1 MRRSNKHQMQKVN
14 MYPLNGGIN
23 VSAPPEQ
30 IATNE
35 MQSCQNF
42 WYEIGTQKLVGRGG
56 LKQVSTYSAG
66 NIRSMYYDIDTN
78 LTFVFL
84 DSRNAYSVMLSDVE
98 TGRKSLSKVTGENN
112 VHCTK
117 FKDKLFVASGDS
129 LQFYDYGDNS
139 TLATLLM
146 APKCDLVFYRYGR
159 LAAIKVGNSDRINLS
174 SMGDATSDVAWNE
187 DTNDVSMAQWID
199 IGPDDGGDIMD
210 VVPLSTDM
218 IILKSNGKAYQF
230 VGDSEPSSWVVY
242 NTSNKTDVTAGFTAG
257 AIATNLGQEVAFLS
271 LRGLRMLSTTQDYG
285 NIATSDIGD
294 KFNKLITTKMYEPEL
309 YDMRRHKTLMIR
321 PTSDRSYW
329 IAYNYAINA
338 ATTIKFGMPIA
349 CILETK
355 DDVFVASGNAI
366 YRWTVDA
373 TKDGE
378 IDIEYSLSPRDL
390 IGSDEMLVKA
400 IDTKFTSDHA
410 GVAKVSIGDRLK
422 VDMPTN
428 ARRKVRCNHSSDV
441 VHLEVNSN
449 SRFEVDHIMLDMVDL

>member
-1 MRRSNKHQMQKVN
+1 MQKVN
-14 MYPLNGGIN
+14 LYPLNGGIN
-23 VSAPPEQ
+23 VSSPPEQ

-42 WYEIGTQKLVGRGG
+42 WYEVGTQKLVGRGG
-56 LKQVSTYSAG
+56 LQQVSTYAAG
-66 NIRSMYYDIDTN
+66 NIRSMYYDVDTN

-84 DSRNAYSVMLSDVE
+84 DSRNAYAVMLSDVE
-98 TGRKSLSKVTGENN
+98 TSRKSLDKVTGESN
-112 VHCTK
+112 VHCAK

-139 TLATLLM
+139 TLSTLLF
-146 APKCDLVFYRYGR
+146 APKCDLVFYRFGR
-159 LAAIKVGNSDRINLS
+159 LATIKVGNSDRINLS
-174 SMGDATSDVAWNE
+174 SMGDATSEVAWSE
-187 DTNDVSMAQWID
+187 DTNDVSLAQWID

-230 VGDSEPSSWVVY
+230 VGDSEPSSWAVY
-242 NTSNKTDVTAGFTAG
+242 NTSNKTDVTTGFTAG

-400 IDTKFTSDHA
+400 IDTKFSSDHA
-410 GVAKVSIGDRLK
+410 GTAKVSIGDRLK

-428 ARRKVRCNHSSDV
+428 ARRKVRCNHSGDV